1 MSTATQHPFRGRVAA
16 VGIGETPYYK
26 RGSSPYAERKLC
38 LKAIVAA
45 CEDAGIDPRDI
56 DGFSSYGA
64 DENEGPRLTAGLGTR
79 ELRWS
84 TLIWGGGGG
93 GSAGAVAAAASAII
107 TGQAETVVVYRAS
120 AESSSG
126 RLLSKVSEGYF
137 GLNYVAHGLDS
148 PAQNLALYSQR
159 QIEHDGVAPSAFRA
173 LALASYYHAQNN
185 PCAIACGKPLDEAT
199 YDASRMVAE
208 PYRLFDCSRE
218 NDAAAAIVLTSAE
231 RAADLVER
239 PAYLVGAAF
248 GSGAHWGELDANHDP
263 ITSGG
268 FREVAARLWR
278 QSGYGP
284 TDVDVAQ
291 VYLNFTGP
299 GVAALIDHGFCTA
312 EETAEKLTFENLI
325 APQGWLP
332 VNTSGGDLAEGFVH
346 GMGNT
351 LEAIRQIRGDSPNQ
365 VPGAHLSL
373 LTGGPMAELVSSALF
388 GSADTL

>member
-1 MSTATQHPFRGRVAA
+1 MSTHPFRGRVAVA
-16 VGIGETPYYK
+16 GIGETPYHR
-26 RGSSPYAERKLC
+26 RGTSPDAERKLC

-45 CEDAGIDPRDI
+45 CEDAGIDPRDV

-93 GSAGAVAAAASAII
+93 GSAGAIVAGASAII
-107 TGQAETVVVYRAS
+107 TGQADTVVVYRAS
-120 AESSSG
+120 AEGSSG
-126 RLLSKVSEGYF
+126 RLLNKVSEGYF
-137 GLNYVAHGLDS
+137 GLNYLVHGLNS
-148 PAQNLALYSQR
+148 PAQALSLYSQR
-159 QIEHDGVAPSAFRA
+159 QIEHDGVAPEAFRA
-173 LALASYYHAQNN
+173 LALASYHHAQNN
-185 PCAIACGKPLDEAT
+185 PRAVAYGRPLDAET
-199 YDASRMVAE
+199 YDAARLVAE
-208 PYRLFDCSRE
+208 PYRLYDSSRE

-231 RAADLVER
+231 RAADLTER
-239 PAYLVGAAF
+239 PAYLLGAAF
-248 GSGAHWGELDANHDP
+248 GCGPRWGEMDGNHDP

-268 FREVAARLWR
+268 FREVAARMWA

-284 TDVDVAQ
+284 GDVDVAQ

-312 EETAEKLTFENLI
+312 EETGEKLTFENLI
-325 APQGWLP
+325 APKGWLP
-332 VNTSGGDLAEGFVH
+332 VNTAGGDIAEGFVH

-351 LEAIRQIRGDSPNQ
+351 LEAVRQIRGDSPNQ
-365 VPGAHLSL
+365 VPDARLSL
-373 LTGGPMAELVSSALF
+373 LAGGPMAELVSSALF